1 MKRVVKRSEK
11 KTRYSQLIP
20 YLMRQRGK
28 LCLILGLIAVTS
40 AITAIQ
46 PLPLK
51 LLVDH
56 ALGHSEAPG
65 FVTSILQAVALHPSP
80 AVLILVAALAS
91 LGLFAISSA
100 VSAGLLWAQTSA
112 GQSMVCDL
120 NTDVFHRLQRLS
132 LAFHVRRPVGD
143 SLSRLSEDSWSV
155 NTLASVLMSPAQN
168 VLTLLT
174 VGAVAWQLDAKLA
187 ALSLAVAPMLAA
199 ISVIFGQPLKRRAK
213 SQREVQT
220 RLLTFVHQ
228 TLQAVPVVQAFA
240 SERRNRLRFRSLADD
255 AVTLSQQGA
264 LLTGAYGLLI
274 GFVTTAGAATVLYV
288 GGGSVLSG
296 SLSLGTLL
304 VFLAYM
310 RTM

>member
-91 LGLFAISSA
+91 LGLFAINSA

-120 NTDVFHRLQRLS
+120 NTDVFHQLQRFS

-143 SLSRLSEDSWSV
+143 SLSRLSED
-155 NTLASVLMSPAQN
+155 P
-168 VLTLLT
+168 
-174 VGAVAWQLDAKLA
+174 GA
-187 ALSLAVAPMLAA
+187 
-199 ISVIFGQPLKRRAK
+199 
-213 SQREVQT
+213 
-220 RLLTFVHQ
+220 
-228 TLQAVPVVQAFA
+228 
-240 SERRNRLRFRSLADD
+240 
-255 AVTLSQQGA
+255 
-264 LLTGAYGLLI
+264 
-274 GFVTTAGAATVLYV
+274 
-288 GGGSVLSG
+288 
-296 SLSLGTLL
+296 
-304 VFLAYM
+304 
-310 RTM
+310 